1 MVEFI
6 CPIVM
11 LMLTVAFAAAFVRVA
26 IGPTLPDRVV
36 ALDMA
41 ATIVVALILTHCV
54 QSGSSYYIPA
64 AISIALLS
72 FIGTVIGGLLSIV
85 AAVGVIRLPDLFT
98 RMHAAT
104 KTGTVGVSA
113 IVIGMM
119 IHFSSLTITSRG
131 ILVIAFFLL
140 TAPVA
145 AHMIGRAAY
154 RSGVSLWL
162 LTRIDEWKTHGE
174 MENEDG

>member
-11 LMLTVAFAAAFVRVA
+11 LMLAVSFGVAFVRVA

-72 FIGTVIGGLLSIV
+72 FVGTVALALYIRRGGPS
-85 AAVGVIRLPDLFT
+85 
-98 RMHAAT
+98 
-104 KTGTVGVSA
+104 
-113 IVIGMM
+113 
-119 IHFSSLTITSRG
+119 
-131 ILVIAFFLL
+131 
-140 TAPVA
+140 
-145 AHMIGRAAY
+145 
-154 RSGVSLWL
+154 
-162 LTRIDEWKTHGE
+162 
-174 MENEDG
+174 

>member
-11 LMLTVAFAAAFVRVA
+11 LMLTIAFGAAVVRVV
-26 IGPTLPDRVV
+26 IGPSLPDRVV

-72 FIGTVIGGLLSIV
+72 FIGTVALALYIRRGGAS
-85 AAVGVIRLPDLFT
+85 
-98 RMHAAT
+98 
-104 KTGTVGVSA
+104 
-113 IVIGMM
+113 
-119 IHFSSLTITSRG
+119 
-131 ILVIAFFLL
+131 
-140 TAPVA
+140 
-145 AHMIGRAAY
+145 
-154 RSGVSLWL
+154 
-162 LTRIDEWKTHGE
+162 
-174 MENEDG
+174 